1 MTLAQNLVPS
11 CAHTSRRDQ
20 CEIHCHKEAR
30 KRSERWADLVEKEKR
45 ETGALAAGDFV
56 FDGALRI
63 SGQAKSIGSSQLTA
77 HSTQSAQC
85 VPAPLQR

>member
-1 MTLAQNLVPS
+1 MAQNLVPS
-11 CAHTSRRDQ
+11 CAYTSRRDH

-30 KRSERWADLVEKEKR
+30 KRSKRWADLVEKEKR

-56 FDGALRI
+56 FDGALRL
-63 SGQAKSIGSSQLTA
+63 SEQAKSIRSVQLTP
-77 HSTQSAQC
+77 HSMQSAHC